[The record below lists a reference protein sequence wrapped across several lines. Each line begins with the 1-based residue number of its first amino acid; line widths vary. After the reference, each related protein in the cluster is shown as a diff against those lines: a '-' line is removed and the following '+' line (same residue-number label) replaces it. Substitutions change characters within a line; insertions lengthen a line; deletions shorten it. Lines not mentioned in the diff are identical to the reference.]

1 MEFGADSARSTR
13 LKKTRA
19 MYFLDL
25 FEGLFPQTKKGQ
37 CDLLCVERLQM
48 IGLMVAMLISIH
60 VR

>member
-1 MEFGADSARSTR
+1 
-13 LKKTRA
+13 